1 MLSHTTIMNNE
12 DIFMDL
18 IPVVPVELSE
28 VSSTQKSSII
38 NLMATKSEAYLTD
51 VNKFSADVM
60 FHEQEMETDVVP
72 DIALPHAK
80 SNAVKTPFIAVTK
93 NLEGVVWNNNNKVK
107 LIILIGAPEHA
118 NKEHLTI
125 IAKLA
130 SNLAMDDFVEELLK
144 SDIYTVAN
152 KIRGLYE

>member
-1 MLSHTTIMNNE
+1 MNNE

>member
-1 MLSHTTIMNNE
+1 
-12 DIFMDL
+12 MDL